1 MPHSTAKKKKKSL
14 FVNWEITL
22 LLQLENTA
30 LEVVN
35 GIPSL
40 TSLSDFSLLAYRNTR
55 DILCYF
61 ISCNFTVFIDCSK
74 ISSSNFLVESL
85 GFSVYSI
92 MSSAERVLLLLF

>member
-1 MPHSTAKKKKKSL
+1 M
-14 FVNWEITL
+14 VNAI
-22 LLQLENTA
+22 A
-30 LEVVN
+30 
-35 GIPSL
+35 SL

-61 ISCNFTVFIDCSK
+61 ISCNFAVFIDCSK

-92 MSSAERVLLLLF
+92 MSSADSESFASSFLI